1 MFPSRTF
8 IARGRALLIA
18 VFDEEYLTTLLDR
31 PTLKSIVLIIICF
44 ATYVCGV
51 ITKVAI
57 TISAFFFIWKTV
69 GSGENGEFDI
79 RLG

>member
-31 PTLKSIVLIIICF
+31 PTLKSIVIINCF

-51 ITKVAI
+51 TTKVAI